1 MYALVFTNMGKAKQQ
16 MIEKRTGLL
25 RILYATYYSLNGLRA
40 AFKSEAAIRQEFF
53 AMLVL
58 IPLALWL
65 EVSNVERILLIMTL
79 FIVLITELLNTAVE
93 KLCDHVSTDIH
104 FLIGR
109 AKDICSAAVFVS
121 LVLATVTWLTILLF

>member
-1 MYALVFTNMGKAKQQ
+1 

-25 RILYATYYSLNGLRA
+25 RIFYATHYSLNGLRA
-40 AFKSEAAIRQEFF
+40 AFKSEAAVRQELF

-65 EVSNVERILLIMTL
+65 EVSNVERILLIMSL

-104 FLIGR
+104 VLIGR
-109 AKDICSAAVFVS
+109 AKDIGSAAVFVS
-121 LVLATVTWLTILLF
+121 LVLATVTWVTILVF